1 MKASNI
7 SKSSHKEEHSINRS
21 SIFSAIALASSVL
34 TEKEVK
40 VLSLR
45 NQLESATNHCIKEVS
60 KSLNLSISEVLTTE
74 ATAYQKCMLAVTELL
89 HGQLAKVSTQLSNSV
104 KKEKVKCFRWLSIKY
119 AESVGELNLFSIS

>member
-1 MKASNI
+1 MKKTNI
-7 SKSSHKEEHSINRS
+7 SKSYHKEEQSINRS

-45 NQLESATNHCIKEVS
+45 NQLESTTKHCVKEVS
-60 KSLNLSISEVLTTE
+60 KSLNLPIPEVLTTE

-89 HGQLAKVSTQLSNSV
+89 HEQLARVSTQLSNSV
-104 KKEKVKCFRWLSIKY
+104 KNEKIKCFRWLSSKY
-119 AESVGELNLFSIS
+119 AESVTELNY